1 MIDSVIKKQSRVVSR
16 LDTEGGNNVKGH
28 DFH

>member
-16 LDTEGGNNVKGH
+16 LDTEGENNVNGH